1 MLRIWGRTNSVNVQ
15 TVLWCCAELGLAAQ
29 RDTQRVLTALEAQL
43 GTTRFV
49 AGETLTMGDI
59 PVAAMTNRCFAL
71 GAERGKLPN
80 VTRWYDELATR
91 AAYRATIM
99 LPLS

>member
-15 TVLWCCAELGLAAQ
+15 TVLWCCAELGLAA
-29 RDTQRVLTALEAQL
+29 RRVLTALEAQL
-43 GTTRFV
+43 GTKRFV
-49 AGETLTMGDI
+49 AAETLTMGDI
-59 PVAAMTNRCFAL
+59 PIGAMINRYLAL

-91 AAYRATIM
+91 ATYRATIM